1 MVMQKTQNQHA
12 DNMLTTT
19 QFASLA
25 PCIGH
30 LAGTNGR
37 SDILVEFDGCA
48 PRAAKLVA
56 GLNKIELIK
65 KEYKGREVL
74 LVFEKGNPDYPII
87 ADLMADPLEGLLS
100 LELPGDQNERPNDVL
115 IDGKRITIEAE
126 DEVEIKCGK
135 GSILIQK
142 DGKIIIKGTHF
153 LSRSSGPQRIKGS
166 SVSIN

>member
-1 MVMQKTQNQHA
+1 MQKIQNQHT
-12 DNMLTTT
+12 DEMVTMT
-19 QFASLA
+19 QFASIA
-25 PCIGH
+25 PCIGRIV
-30 LAGTNGR
+30 GTNEQ
-37 SDILVEFDGCA
+37 SDVLVRFEGCA

-56 GLNKIELIK
+56 GLNKIDLIK

-87 ADLMADPLEGLLS
+87 TDLMADPLEDLLS
-100 LELPGDQNERPNDVL
+100 LELPGDQNESLDDVL

>member
-1 MVMQKTQNQHA
+1 MQKIQNQHT
-12 DNMLTTT
+12 DDMVTMT
-19 QFASLA
+19 QFASMA
-25 PCIGH
+25 PCIGRIVG
-30 LAGTNGR
+30 ANEQ
-37 SDILVEFDGCA
+37 SDVLVEFEGCE

-56 GLNKIELIK
+56 GLNKIDLIK

-74 LVFEKGNPDYPII
+74 LIFEKGNPDYPII
-87 ADLMADPLEGLLS
+87 TDLMADPFEGLLS
-100 LELPGDQNERPNDVL
+100 LELPGDQNESPDDIL
-115 IDGKRITIEAE
+115 IDGKHITIEAE